1 MLFRPDAARLFLP
14 PSRNRIAAGMALALL
29 GPWVAVFVAER
40 AAFARFVGL
49 PFLVAIVLATL
60 IGRLSSGVVCVVAS
74 AALMDYYVIP
84 PTHTFNPSGA
94 TDYVALGTFS
104 VVAVGIGLVLTRFES
119 MGSEHAAANER
130 LSLLARVGDELVS
143 SSLEYRS
150 AMQRLAE
157 VLVPTLGSQCVIH
170 TLEDPPIEETIAVS
184 APDAQK
190 ASLLRELLAGYPSGP
205 GGEGIV
211 ARVMRTGQTEIL
223 NSVSDAMLKA
233 AAQDEQHLG
242 VLRTLGVRSAVVTPM
257 IAQGRTLGTLSL
269 SAADPG
275 SYSTD
280 VVTFIEEIAD
290 RGALALANA
299 RLYMEAEA
307 ARARVSLV
315 AGVSELL
322 AEELKY
328 PAAFDRLA
336 GLLAGRLADLVLID
350 ALTEDCRLDRVV
362 ARHADP
368 AKQPLADRLRDEYPP
383 SLEGEHPVVHVIRS
397 GAPEFAGEMSPELL
411 RRMTRDEHHLQ
422 LVTELGFCSFMCVP
436 LRARGRMLGTLT
448 MISTTPSHR
457 YGSEDLQ
464 VGMEIARRAAVRIDN
479 ARLYERQRKIATT
492 LQASLL
498 PKSLPEIK
506 GIEIGTSYWAAGEGY
521 EVGGD
526 FYDVIQDEPDSC
538 VALIGDVCGKGAEAA
553 ALVGVLRHAAR
564 ALAAQHLRPS
574 TLLHNLN
581 EVLLEQ
587 ETEGRFCTMCV
598 AKIRTD
604 GQTRSLTVAT
614 AGHPRPFLVR
624 ADGTVL
630 ELPTRGTLLGVYE
643 VISTEPYSSEL
654 GPGDTLVMYTDGVTE
669 RPNGDVSA
677 QRDVAGLLAGAE
689 ACSVPELLARIET
702 DITPGSLLDDAAIVV
717 LRITPSIR

>member
-1 MLFRPDAARLFLP
+1 
-14 PSRNRIAAGMALALL
+14 MALALL